1 MKGLLLSGG
10 SGTRL
15 RPLTHSGPKQLIPVA
30 NKPVLIYA
38 LEDLQR
44 AGITDIAVILG
55 LNGREQVIERIGD
68 GSQCGVNVTY
78 IDQGAPL

>member
-30 NKPVLIYA
+30 NKSVLLYA
-38 LEDLQR
+38 LEDLR
-44 AGITDIAVILG
+44 DAGIIEIAVILG
-55 LNGREQVIERIGD
+55 SNGGEQVMEKLGD
-68 GSQCGVNVTY
+68 GSQYGVNITVHRSR
-78 IDQGAPL
+78 